1 MGRSRT
7 EVVEA
12 IPPLLFPRG
21 RQEVAVLSEQEVPE
35 YRGNPLIE
43 ALPPIWTR
51 AEATEKL
58 AHFPPYCEEQR
69 QWPDHLRLHLIE
81 SAREFFTP
89 QGIHLEI
96 EIRVSCMLRRG
107 YGQRNPLARGHWP
120 AINSQ
125 IETLRLKPP
134 GKVFLP
140 AKARGFAVVGPSGV
154 GKSTTL
160 ENILSLYPQV
170 ILHSQYGDQP
180 LILKQLVW
188 LKLDCPKDGSIK
200 GLCLN
205 FFQAV
210 DDILGTNY
218 YERYTNSRRTVDEL
232 LPRMA
237 RVAALHCLGVLVID
251 EIQNLHESRSG
262 GAAQMLN
269 FFVQLEN
276 TIGVPFVLIGTPKA
290 MPLLRSEFRQARRAS
305 EQGDVIWSRMHEK
318 NGGHPEQADPVWE
331 EFVRA
336 LCAYDYVQT
345 PTTLPDDLLKS
356 SICRALY
363 DESQG
368 IAAVAVTVWL
378 LAQRRAITS
387 DREQVS
393 VGVIRS
399 VAKDSQ
405 RLIREMLDDL
415 RAGGQRSPHTIS
427 DLVEPPTDDFDVNSG
442 GMAIVSS
449 YQQTR
454 RKTDALPALDKDDL
468 RNAGASLA
476 RQIRPVLQPM
486 EEEPGDRMVSQPLS

>member
-7 EVVEA
+7 ETVETL
-12 IPPLLFPRG
+12 PPLLFPRG
-21 RQEVAVLSEQEVPE
+21 RQETAVLHEQEVPE

-43 ALPPIWTR
+43 ALPLIWTR
-51 AEATEKL
+51 AEVTEKL
-58 AHFPPYCEEQR
+58 SHFPPYCEEQR

-81 SAREFFTP
+81 NAREFFIP

-107 YGQRNPLARGHWP
+107 YRQRNPLARGYWP
-120 AINSQ
+120 EINDR
-125 IETLRLKPP
+125 IETLKLRQTE
-134 GKVFLP
+134 KVFLP

-154 GKSTTL
+154 GKSTAL

-218 YERYTNSRRTVDEL
+218 YERYTNSLRTVDEL

-251 EIQNLHESRSG
+251 EIQNLRESRSG

-276 TIGVPFVLIGTPKA
+276 TIGVPFALIGTPKA
-290 MPLLRSEFRQARRAS
+290 MPLLRGEFRQARRAS
-305 EQGDVIWSRMHEK
+305 EQGDVVWPRMCEK
-318 NGGHPEQADPVWE
+318 NPRHPEQADPVWE

-336 LCAYDYVQT
+336 LCAYDYLRT
-345 PTTLPDDLLKS
+345 PTTLPDDMLRS
-356 SICRALY
+356 PVCRVLY

-387 DREQVS
+387 GREQVTA
-393 VGVIRS
+393 GVIRS

-405 RLIREMLDDL
+405 RLIREMLEEL
-415 RAGGQRSPHTIS
+415 RAGGERSPHTIS
-427 DLVEPPTDDFDVNSG
+427 DLADPTVDDFGVNSG
-442 GMAIVSS
+442 GGAVVSS
-449 YQQTR
+449 HQQTCQ
-454 RKTDALPALDKDDL
+454 KTDAPPALDNDDL
-468 RNAGASLA
+468 RNAGAALA
-476 RQIRPVLQPM
+476 KQIRPALRPM
-486 EEEPGDRMVSQPLS
+486 DEN

>member
-7 EVVEA
+7 EVMDVTL
-12 IPPLLFPRG
+12 PLLLPRG
-21 RQEVAVLSEQEVPE
+21 RQEVAVLREQEIPE

-51 AEATEKL
+51 AEVTEKL
-58 AHFPPYCEEQR
+58 AHFPPYSEEQR
-69 QWPDHLRLHLIE
+69 RGPDHLRLHLIE
-81 SAREFFTP
+81 NVREFFIP

-107 YGQRNPLARGHWP
+107 YRQRNPLAPGHWA
-120 AINSQ
+120 AINNR
-125 IETLRLKPP
+125 IDALRLQQT
-134 GKVFLP
+134 GKALLP
-140 AKARGFAVVGPSGV
+140 VKARGFAVVGPSGV

-160 ENILSLYPQV
+160 ENILLLYPQV
-170 ILHSQYGDQP
+170 ISHGHDGALP

-188 LKLDCPKDGSIK
+188 LKLDCPKDGSTK

-210 DDILGTNY
+210 DDLLGTNY
-218 YERYTNSRRTVDEL
+218 YDRYTGYRRTVDDL

-237 RVAALHCLGVLVID
+237 RVAAMHCLGVLVID
-251 EIQNLHESRSG
+251 EIQNLRESRSG

-290 MPLLRSEFRQARRAS
+290 LPLLRGEFRQARRAS
-305 EQGDVIWSRMHEK
+305 EQGDVVWPRMREK
-318 NGGHPEQADPVWE
+318 DAKHPERADPVWE

-336 LCAYDYVQT
+336 LWAYDYLRT
-345 PTTLPDDLLKS
+345 PVILPDDLLKS
-356 SICRALY
+356 PLCRALY

-387 DREQVS
+387 SKEQMTAGIV
-393 VGVIRS
+393 RS

-405 RLIREMLDDL
+405 HLVREMLEEL
-415 RAGGQRSPHTIS
+415 RAGGQRSPHTIN
-427 DLVEPPTDDFDVNSG
+427 DLADLTTEDLDVNPNIEPS
-442 GMAIVSS
+442 VSVLH
-449 YQQTR
+449 QTR
-454 RKTDALPALDKDDL
+454 RKAAASPALDQHDL
-468 RNAGASLA
+468 RNAGATLA
-476 RQIRPVLQPM
+476 EHIRPASDQRRK
-486 EEEPGDRMVSQPLS
+486 G

>member
-1 MGRSRT
+1 
-7 EVVEA
+7 
-12 IPPLLFPRG
+12 
-21 RQEVAVLSEQEVPE
+21 
-35 YRGNPLIE
+35 
-43 ALPPIWTR
+43 
-51 AEATEKL
+51 
-58 AHFPPYCEEQR
+58 
-69 QWPDHLRLHLIE
+69 
-81 SAREFFTP
+81 
-89 QGIHLEI
+89 
-96 EIRVSCMLRRG
+96 
-107 YGQRNPLARGHWP
+107 
-120 AINSQ
+120 
-125 IETLRLKPP
+125 
-134 GKVFLP
+134 
-140 AKARGFAVVGPSGV
+140 
-154 GKSTTL
+154 
-160 ENILSLYPQV
+160 
-170 ILHSQYGDQP
+170 
-180 LILKQLVW
+180 
-188 LKLDCPKDGSIK
+188 
-200 GLCLN
+200 
-205 FFQAV
+205 
-210 DDILGTNY
+210 
-218 YERYTNSRRTVDEL
+218 
-232 LPRMA
+232 
-237 RVAALHCLGVLVID
+237 
-251 EIQNLHESRSG
+251 
-262 GAAQMLN
+262 MLN

>member
-1 MGRSRT
+1 MSRSRT
-7 EVVEA
+7 EVMDA
-12 IPPLLFPRG
+12 TPPLLLPRG
-21 RQEVAVLSEQEVPE
+21 RQEAAVLREQEIPE

-51 AEATEKL
+51 AEVTEKL
-58 AHFPPYCEEQR
+58 AHFPPYSEEQR
-69 QWPDHLRLHLIE
+69 RAPNHLRLHLIE
-81 SAREFFTP
+81 NVREFFIP

-107 YGQRNPLARGHWP
+107 YRQRNPLAPGHWP
-120 AINSQ
+120 AINDR
-125 IETLRLKPP
+125 IDALRLKPP
-134 GKVFLP
+134 GKALPP

-160 ENILSLYPQV
+160 ENILLLYPQV
-170 ILHSQYGDQP
+170 ISHGHDGALP

-188 LKLDCPKDGSIK
+188 LKLDCPKDGSTK

-210 DDILGTNY
+210 DDLLGTNY
-218 YERYTNSRRTVDEL
+218 YDRYTGYRRTVDEL

-237 RVAALHCLGVLVID
+237 RVAAMHCLGALVID
-251 EIQNLHESRSG
+251 EIQNLRESKSG

-290 MPLLRSEFRQARRAS
+290 MPLFRGEFRQARRAS
-305 EQGDVIWSRMHEK
+305 EQGDVVWPRMREK
-318 NGGHPEQADPVWE
+318 DANHPERADPVWE

-336 LCAYDYVQT
+336 LWAYDYLRT
-345 PTTLPDDLLKS
+345 PAIRPDDLLKS
-356 SICRALY
+356 PVCRAMY

-387 DREQVS
+387 GKEQMT
-393 VGVIRS
+393 VGIVRS

-405 RLIREMLDDL
+405 YLVREMLEEL
-415 RAGGQRSPHTIS
+415 RSGGLRRPHTIS
-427 DLVEPPTDDFDVNSG
+427 GLTDLTIEDFNLSPDD
-442 GMAIVSS
+442 GMTASTHR
-449 YQQTR
+449 QARQTI
-454 RKTDALPALDKDDL
+454 DAPPALDKNDL
-468 RNAGASLA
+468 RNAGAALA
-476 RQIRPVLQPM
+476 EHVRPAS
-486 EEEPGDRMVSQPLS
+486 SQRSKD